1 MGESRQS
8 PRISANKLAEY
19 LTASAGRRKT
29 ILTDQKHPSD
39 FKTARYKEATQAI
52 SRFIAG
58 GCLDTSVLSDTEEYL
73 RGRNP
78 QSAFQAQDRDL
89 SLDALQSV
97 RDVYSQWGLIGSNL
111 SLGAANASPLFIAG
125 VKISVRPEII
135 SRSVNRKGEKTV
147 GAMKLH
153 LPKSSSPSK
162 KNAEYVCTL
171 LHWFCEE
178 HLVDEGIVDYQLCK
192 LIDVPAGVLFEAPK
206 AYKKRRADIE
216 AACEEIAA
224 RWASL

>member
-1 MGESRQS
+1 MAESRQA
-8 PRISANKLAEY
+8 PRISVNKLAEY
-19 LTASAGRRKT
+19 LTATPARRKT

-39 FKTARYKEATQAI
+39 FKVARYKEATQAI

-58 GCLDTSVLSDTEEYL
+58 GCSDPSILAATEEYL

-89 SLDALQSV
+89 SLDALQAF
-97 RDVYSQWGLIGSNL
+97 REAYAEWGLVGSTL
-111 SLGAANASPLFIAG
+111 SLGEANPPFLLISG
-125 VKISVRPEII
+125 VNVSVRPEII
-135 SRSVNRKGEKTV
+135 SRSVNRNGDRII

-153 LPKSSSPSK
+153 LPKTSSPSK

-171 LHWFCEE
+171 LHWFSDV
-178 HLVDEGIVDYQLCK
+178 HLTDDGAVDHRLCR
-192 LIDVPAGVLFEAPK
+192 LIDVPAGILHEAPRT
-206 AYKKRRADIE
+206 YRKRRADIE

-224 RWASL
+224 RWPSL